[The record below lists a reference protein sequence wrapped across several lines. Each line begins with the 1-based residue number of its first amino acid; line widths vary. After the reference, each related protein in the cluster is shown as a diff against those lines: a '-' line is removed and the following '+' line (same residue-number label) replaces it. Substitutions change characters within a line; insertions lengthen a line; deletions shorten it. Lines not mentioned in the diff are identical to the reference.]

1 MTGQSVCY
9 NLSMLKLILYLT
21 VLLVSLTSCSDEKE
35 NNTAKRSTEE
45 TVEIKVLK
53 VKEEEI
59 EILYEANTTLE
70 ADKDVVILPKVG
82 GTVER
87 IFVKEGQKVSK
98 GDILIKIDDGEIK
111 ASLNKAES
119 DLKAIEANY
128 ENTKKMYDRRK
139 DLAKENLVSKE
150 ELSKLESSLKAYKAQ
165 IESIKANIELLRLRL
180 SYTEVKAPFNGNIA
194 EIFIDEGE
202 NVSPQH
208 KLLRIV
214 NTDKLYGVFKI
225 PQRYINKISKDKYV
239 TIKIEGVGETKG
251 KIVYISPV
259 ADKDRMI
266 KVKAEIINNK
276 EILKPGMFGIAQ
288 IHIGKE
294 KVFRV
299 PEHAVQFS
307 GNTNFVWLY
316 ENGSVR
322 RSVVNI
328 VSKRGNDLLIK
339 GNIEEG
345 DMVVTDNSS
354 KLKEGV
360 KVKIK

>member
-1 MTGQSVCY
+1 
-9 NLSMLKLILYLT
+9 
-21 VLLVSLTSCSDEKE
+21 
-35 NNTAKRSTEE
+35 
-45 TVEIKVLK
+45 LK

-239 TIKIEGVGETKG
+239 TIKI
-251 KIVYISPV
+251 
-259 ADKDRMI
+259 
-266 KVKAEIINNK
+266 
-276 EILKPGMFGIAQ
+276 
-288 IHIGKE
+288 
-294 KVFRV
+294 
-299 PEHAVQFS
+299 
-307 GNTNFVWLY
+307 NFVWLY